1 MEKSA
6 TGGEKKISKHYFLII
21 DDMVG
26 KFFISKASE
35 SRGKGTFGFVES
47 CFWEKAY
54 VTFEPFGWLLAFA
67 KAG

>member
-35 SRGKGTFGFVES
+35 SRGRGTFGFVL
-47 CFWEKAY
+47 K
-54 VTFEPFGWLLAFA
+54 
-67 KAG
+67 